1 MITKST
7 MATQNLDLIQQAIE
21 EADKKMAGV
30 ALDKN
35 DFANIRN
42 ETDHKLEELRADTV
56 WIMESFRRLIL
67 TIEAKEEEIDRLHS
81 EILAKNRI
89 IFQVKKAL
97 GE

>member
-1 MITKST
+1 MS
-7 MATQNLDLIQQAIE
+7 TQNLDLIQQAIE
-21 EADKKMAGV
+21 EADKKMIGV

-35 DFANIRN
+35 DFANVRG
-42 ETDHKLEELRADTV
+42 EADQKLEELRADAV

-81 EILAKNRI
+81 EILGKNRI
-89 IFQVKKAL
+89 IHQIKKAL